1 MILDYDLI
9 PNIETG
15 LDDTSMQLLEML
27 YDGPRGNK
35 TMSNGDLIRFV
46 SKKNS
51 RLPYDYE
58 NVLPTMAQS
67 LALNLPLL
75 DAQGLIGNWRVK
87 ESGEWY
93 SVALNSFGQFYLSG
107 VRKKEP
113 MLFPV
118 LLVNGSMHLTNMC
131 CTAIPPHNIKDI
143 VLALIALMDE
153 PEIEDDELYAILNGP
168 DFPGGGRIERSEVEK
183 FYRSGTGDIT
193 IFPEI
198 QKIEQFGETVLQIN
212 ALPYYMDSAEA
223 VQKIVKGYYR
233 SFRRDITVYELSKHN
248 FIRILVPTDRRIGAE
263 QLTEW
268 LTNLLKK
275 RFSFSCG
282 VLVAG
287 SFKRLLFKELLQKQI
302 EQYMLLLSKDII
314 RKELLS
320 IAQKWGW
327 DRKTQI
333 NAD

>member
-1 MILDYDLI
+1 MFLDYDLI

-15 LDDTSMQLLEML
+15 LDDTSMQLLEIL
-27 YDGPRGNK
+27 YDGSRGNK
-35 TMSNGDLIRFV
+35 TMSNADLVRFV
-46 SKKNS
+46 SRKNS

-58 NVLPTMAQS
+58 IVLPTMAQS
-67 LALNLPLL
+67 FALNLPLL
-75 DAQGLIGNWRVK
+75 EAKGMIGNWRFK

-107 VRKKEP
+107 VQRKEP
-113 MLFPV
+113 LLFPV
-118 LLVNGSMHLTNMC
+118 LLVNGSMHLNNQCGTS
-131 CTAIPPHNIKDI
+131 IPPHNIKDI
-143 VLALIALMDE
+143 ALALIALMDE
-153 PEIEDDELYAILNGP
+153 PEIEDDKLYAILNGP
-168 DFPGGGRIERSEVEK
+168 DFPSGGRIRRSEVEQ

-212 ALPYYMDSAEA
+212 ALPYYMDSEEA
-223 VQKIVKGYYR
+223 VQKIAKGYYR
-233 SFRRDITVYELSKHN
+233 MFSRDITVYELSKRN
-248 FIRILVPTDRRIGAE
+248 FIKILVPTDRRIGAE

-275 RFSFSCG
+275 RFPLSCG
-282 VLVAG
+282 VLVEG
-287 SFKRLLFKELLQKQI
+287 SFKKLSFKVLLQKQI
-302 EQYMLLLSKDII
+302 EQYMLLLPKDRI
-314 RKELLS
+314 REELLS